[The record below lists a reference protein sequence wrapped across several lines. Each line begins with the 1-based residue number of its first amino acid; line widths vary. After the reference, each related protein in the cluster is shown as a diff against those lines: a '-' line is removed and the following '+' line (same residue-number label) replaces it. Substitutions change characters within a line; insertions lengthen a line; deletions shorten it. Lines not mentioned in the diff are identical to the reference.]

1 MRVLVTGYNGQLGYD
16 LIKRLELLGIDCKGV
31 DIQDF
36 DLTQADDVM
45 NYIRTYA
52 PDTVVHCA
60 AFTAVDR
67 AEEARELCYAVNVT
81 GTENVAKACQAVGA
95 RMMYFSTDYV
105 FDGEGDQPFEVDA
118 PYAAQGYYGLTKA
131 LGEEKVKAYID
142 RHFIVRISWVFG
154 KNGNNFVK
162 TMLRLGQ
169 EKTELNV
176 VADQIG
182 SPTYTFDL
190 CFLLTDLLQSDKYGT
205 YHASNEGYCSWYEFA
220 TAIMQEAGLACQV
233 KPVTSDQYPTKAV
246 RPKNSRLS
254 KKSLDEAGFSRL
266 PTWQDALKRY
276 LLELQHG

>member
-1 MRVLVTGYNGQLGYD
+1 M
-16 LIKRLELLGIDCKGV
+16 LGIDCKGV

-36 DLTQADDVM
+36 DLTKADDVM
-45 NYIRTYA
+45 NYIRDYA

-67 AEEARELCYAVNVT
+67 AEDARELCFSVNVT
-81 GTENVAKACQAVGA
+81 GTENIAKACQAIGA
-95 RMMYFSTDYV
+95 RLMYFSTDYV
-105 FDGEGDQPFEVDA
+105 FDGVGEEAFEVDR
-118 PYAAQGYYGLTKA
+118 PYGAQSYYGLTKA
-131 LGEEKVKAYID
+131 LGEEKVRELVD

-154 KNGNNFVK
+154 INGNNFIK

-169 EKTELNV
+169 EKPELTV

-182 SPTYTFDL
+182 SPTYTYDL
-190 CFLLTDLLQSDKYGT
+190 CVLLADMLQSDKYGT
-205 YHASNEGYCSWYEFA
+205 YHASNEGYCSWYDFA
-220 TAIMQEAGLACQV
+220 AAIMQEAGLSCQV

-254 KKSLDEAGFSRL
+254 KSSLDVAGFNRL

-276 LLELQHG
+276 LAESQNV